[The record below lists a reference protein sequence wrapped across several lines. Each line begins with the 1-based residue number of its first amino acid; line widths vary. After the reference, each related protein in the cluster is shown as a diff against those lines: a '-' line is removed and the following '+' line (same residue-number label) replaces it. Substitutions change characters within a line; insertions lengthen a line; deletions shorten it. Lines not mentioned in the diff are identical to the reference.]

1 MLTELLIF
9 KNKVMEFKHYVGVD
23 VSKSTL
29 DFAVCFEG
37 KIISRHHCENTKKGI
52 VQVIKEMRKLT
63 AFGLTSSVFCMEY
76 TGIYNNHLIDYLL
89 SSKTAIWMEP
99 ALRIKQSQGM
109 TRGKTDVIDAGRI
122 AEYAYTFRN
131 NMRLWTPARNEVK
144 KLKLLITMRD
154 RLVNSKKELSV
165 PVKEN
170 EGFTSKEFHAL
181 ESGIMQKSIAA
192 MEKSLE
198 KVEMEIEQLIKKDPQ
213 LKEMFDLLTSVTGV
227 GPVVAV
233 NMIVLTEEFKKF
245 ESPGQFACYGGVAPF
260 EHTSGSSIKGR
271 SRVSHLANKKIKA
284 LLHLAAMAAINA
296 KGELREYYQRKIAA
310 GKNKM
315 SVINAIRNKI
325 IHRIFAVIKRGTP
338 YQKNYLNPIA

>member
-1 MLTELLIF
+1 
-9 KNKVMEFKHYVGVD
+9 MEFKHYVGVD

-29 DFAVCFEG
+29 DFAVCLDG
-37 KIISRHHCENTKKGI
+37 KIVSRHHGENTKKGI
-52 VQVIKEMRKLT
+52 VQVIKEMRKLP

-89 SSKTAIWMEP
+89 SSKSSIWMEP

-109 TRGKTDVIDAGRI
+109 SRGKTDAIDAGRI
-122 AEYAYTFRN
+122 AEYAYTFRSK
-131 NMRLWTPARNEVK
+131 MRLWMPAREEVK
-144 KLKLLITMRD
+144 KLRLLITMRD
-154 RLVNSKKELSV
+154 RLVNSIKELSV

-170 EGFTSKEFHAL
+170 AGFTTTEFKHLEEGLMRKSITTMEKAL
-181 ESGIMQKSIAA
+181 ESV
-192 MEKSLE
+192 EKQ
-198 KVEMEIEQLIKKDPQ
+198 IDQLIQKDAQ
-213 LKEMFDLLTSVTGV
+213 LKEMFDLMKSITGV
-227 GPVVAV
+227 GPVVSM
-233 NMIVLTEEFKKF
+233 NMIVITDEFKKF
-245 ESPGQFACYGGVAPF
+245 ETPDQFSCYSGVAPF
-260 EHTSGSSIKGR
+260 DHSSGSSIRGR
-271 SRVSHLANKKIKA
+271 SRVSHLANKKIKT

-296 KGELREYYQRKIAA
+296 KGELRDYYQRKIAA